1 MKVNMLQKKIM
12 FIVLD
17 LLSDLLTQYIFYT
30 ILLLHSHVDGKL
42 FFRCGVQ
49 ALLAQNKSSS
59 NMMAA
64 APLWTTKV
72 LL

>member
-1 MKVNMLQKKIM
+1 M

-17 LLSDLLTQYIFYT
+17 FLSDLLTQYIFYT
-30 ILLLHSHVDGKL
+30 INTVVLLHSHVDGKL

-64 APLWTTKV
+64 APLWTMKV

>member
-1 MKVNMLQKKIM
+1 M
-12 FIVLD
+12 FRVLD

-42 FFRCGVQ
+42 FFRCGVPVQ

-72 LL
+72 LLLANPIMNT